1 MSGQPAVTRIRPA
14 LKNYDWGDTAFIPR
28 LLGIEPTST
37 PVAEAWFGTHPNGE
51 SLLDDGRPLSS
62 LIGSLPFMVKFISAA
77 RPLSLQVH
85 PSLGQAREGYA
96 RENAAGLPADDPRR
110 NYRDDSDKPE
120 LLVALTPFSALCGFH
135 DPTATV
141 GWFRAL
147 GWSALADALD
157 QLGIEGFV
165 REALTGSS
173 LTAPP
178 TLPPWAA
185 TLRGFH
191 PDDPAI
197 LVALLMHW
205 VELAPGE
212 CLALEA
218 GVLHAYLS
226 GAAVEVMNESDNVV
240 RAGFTTKH
248 RDRDELLRI
257 TSFEPSTNPIR
268 RPENGVYPTTGSY
281 RLEAHEGGSSI
292 RAEETTIVVSTT
304 GSAHVLAPGETLS
317 TDQGTWFVATAGT
330 PR

>member
-1 MSGQPAVTRIRPA
+1 MPGCEPVTRIRPA
-14 LKNYDWGDTAFIPR
+14 LKNYDWGDTSFIPG
-28 LLGIEPTST
+28 LLGLAST
-37 PVAEAWFGTHPNGE
+37 GEPVAEAWFGTHPAGE
-51 SLLDDGRPLSS
+51 ALTDDGTALSA
-62 LIGSLPFMVKFISAA
+62 ITGRLPFMVKFIAA
-77 RPLSLQVH
+77 AKPLSLQVH
-85 PSLGQAREGYA
+85 PSLSQAREGFA
-96 RENAAGLPADDPRR
+96 RENAAGLAVDDPTR

-135 DPTATV
+135 DPSATA

-147 GWSALADALD
+147 GWQALAEALD
-157 QLGIEGFV
+157 RLGIAGYV

-173 LTAPP
+173 LTVPDN
-178 TLPPWAA
+178 LPPWAA
-185 TLRGFH
+185 ALREAH
-191 PDDPAI
+191 PHDPAV

-226 GAAVEVMNESDNVV
+226 GCAVEVMNGSDNVV

-257 TSFEPSTNPIR
+257 TSFDPSLNPVR
-268 RPENGVYPTTGSY
+268 RPESGIYPSTGSY
-281 RLEAHEGGSSI
+281 RVVAHPAGSTI
-292 RAEETTIVVSTT
+292 QATQTTIVVTTT
-304 GSAHVLAPGETLS
+304 GAAHVLRDGESLAVEA
-317 TDQGTWFVATAGT
+317 GTAYAATAGT